1 MSNVRK
7 NPHGGD
13 IYSRE
18 VQYDFSANLNPLG
31 LPASVRKALVEHMD
45 AFAHYPDIHCTELKQ
60 AIAERE
66 HLFPTEHIVCGNGA
80 ADLIY
85 RTVQAFS
92 PRRALVIAPTF
103 SEYERALKSFH
114 CEVEHYLT
122 YERDG
127 FCLREDIL
135 NKIPGK
141 DILFVCSPNNPV
153 GNVVPSDLMERITEQ
168 CAVCGTRLVR
178 YECFMDFTGQDS
190 SRRTSLPGHVMILK
204 AFTKIYAMA
213 GLRLGYLLC
222 GSAETAR
229 KIETCGQCWS
239 VSVPA
244 QIAGEAALRE
254 TGYIARTIRLV
265 AAERAYLTRS
275 LQEAGC
281 RVYPSE
287 ANFLLFRCDC
297 HDLEERLL
305 QEGIAIRDC
314 SDYIGLG
321 RGYFRVAVRTHEE
334 NAALTEAVRRCM
346 G

>member
-1 MSNVRK
+1 MSNNIK

-13 IYSRE
+13 IYSRQ
-18 VQYDFSANLNPLG
+18 VQYDFSANLNLLG

-141 DILFVCSPNNPV
+141 DMLFVCSPNNPV

-178 YECFMDFTGQDS
+178 DECFMDLTGRDS
-190 SRRTSLPGHVMILK
+190 FWRTSLPGHVMILK

-254 TGYIARTIRLV
+254 TGYIARTVRLV